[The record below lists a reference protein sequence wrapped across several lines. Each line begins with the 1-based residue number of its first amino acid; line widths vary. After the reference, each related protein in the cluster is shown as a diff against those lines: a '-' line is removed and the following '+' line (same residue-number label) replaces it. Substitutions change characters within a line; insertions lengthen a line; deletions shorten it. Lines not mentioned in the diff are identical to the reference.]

1 VIEGATIRKRNK
13 KPSKELRA
21 AYGHTPLS
29 SMEDIPWNCRK
40 LIVGTGMHAALPV
53 TEELKRDAK
62 HHKVNWSFFP
72 RLSHRGTKEG
82 RPPQNQRD
90 TAYHLLIPFP
100 GKGTESTRRFTVA
113 ASGGPAARVARF
125 G

>member
-1 VIEGATIRKRNK
+1 MHFEDFSFGSIRIDGVSYEHDLVIERATIRKRNK

-40 LIVGTGMHAALPV
+40 LIVGTGMHATLPV

-62 HHKVNWSFFP
+62 HRKVKLVLLP
-72 RLSHRGTKEG
+72 TAQAIEALKKEDL
-82 RPPQNQRD
+82 RNTNAIRHV
-90 TAYHLLIPFP
+90 TC
-100 GKGTESTRRFTVA
+100 
-113 ASGGPAARVARF
+113 
-125 G
+125 